1 MAFVLSDTILQDPDA
16 DDAPLAT
23 AEVIIKSNLY
33 KKVMG
38 KLVTPYNVMTAFFF
52 RRSIEKSFQLDEYPP
67 GLSLKMN
74 KPIDGEAPYIILAV
88 DDVMY
93 IMNSTIQ
100 KSISTC
106 QKDVVSNVIPSI
118 ERILS
123 ADFVG
128 MIQRKM
134 RDETY
139 PKPVIQGGFPPEDKI
154 VQFIVLINSLDTANE
169 YLDRIIDG
177 RISLSENNEDV
188 ALPRESLKESF
199 PFEKDAIMVANQLHK
214 LQRTFLAKSN
224 ELLTEGI
231 NVLFERVVKMRL
243 RPVLAETFRDADY
256 TMTEQE
262 LAEYAEE
269 NEEEEDQIIE
279 MVARR
284 FERGWDMLMKPIARI
299 MTPATFA
306 VLSDTTAKYLSNV
319 LEKKFF
325 TYSGKASEYG
335 AIRIERDFSTI
346 VGIVAKGNYGIREV
360 FGKVTQLMMVANMEE
375 EEWEEIVALD
385 GDDGIEW
392 TLTEDERKRAR
403 ALVRRA

>member
-1 MAFVLSDTILQDPDA
+1 
-16 DDAPLAT
+16 
-23 AEVIIKSNLY
+23 
-33 KKVMG
+33 MG

-52 RRSIEKSFQLDEYPP
+52 RRSVEKSFQLDEYPP

-177 RISLSENNEDV
+177 RISVSKNNDDV

-325 TYSGKASEYG
+325 TYSGKTSEYG
-335 AIRIERDFSTI
+335 AIRIERDFSAI
-346 VGIVAKGNYGIREV
+346 VGIVAKGHYGIREV

-392 TLTEDERKRAR
+392 TLTEDERKKAR